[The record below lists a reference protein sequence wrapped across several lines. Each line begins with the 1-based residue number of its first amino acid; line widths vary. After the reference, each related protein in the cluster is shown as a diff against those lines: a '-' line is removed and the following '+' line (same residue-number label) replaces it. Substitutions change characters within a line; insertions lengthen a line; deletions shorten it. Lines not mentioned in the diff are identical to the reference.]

1 MFYRG
6 DHFSEVHVHRPIFFI
21 WVSHSGTLSSYLYVF
36 VRTIVDF
43 VLKIYMCL
51 KINVSYRICPAL
63 SLSVFLF
70 SYSFSRWW
78 PLGPTQ
84 TSEIAKTEIDERKQ
98 LDLAQKKEERK
109 KTSDMTQSW
118 LMSWYH
124 TVKVSIIWLMYIYHK
139 QCEIIQNNQRNS
151 SNGQLLYQHFNKIAN
166 LDSSWRS

>member
-21 WVSHSGTLSSYLYVF
+21 GVLHSGTLSSYLYVF
-36 VRTIVDF
+36 VHTIVDF

-51 KINVSYRICPAL
+51 KLNVSYSICPAL

-84 TSEIAKTEIDERKQ
+84 TSEIAKTERDERKQ
-98 LDLAQKKEERK
+98 TDLP
-109 KTSDMTQSW
+109 
-118 LMSWYH
+118 H
-124 TVKVSIIWLMYIYHK
+124 TLTFVKLRVVNGMLPGMGSKLQNSFFVHVSIFI
-139 QCEIIQNNQRNS
+139 
-151 SNGQLLYQHFNKIAN
+151 LLK
-166 LDSSWRS
+166 W